1 MEENEENIYYYRIFI
16 ENGKF
21 MSIGTRT
28 NIILYLGR
36 VKLKSKRR
44 NYKEIKVP
52 KKIAVELE
60 RLGCNKVML
69 KINGN
74 RVDGIYKNQKII
86 LQHDS
91 SNLNDEIVEV
101 IIVGGEQNG

>member
-16 ENGKF
+16 DNGKF

-28 NIILYLGR
+28 NVVLYLGF
-36 VKLKSKRR
+36 VKLKSKRG

-60 RLGCNKVML
+60 RLGCSKVIL
-69 KINGN
+69 KVNGSL
-74 RVDGIYKNQKII
+74 VDGMYKNQKII
-86 LQHDS
+86 LQS
-91 SNLNDEIVEV
+91 NLLNLNDGIAEVV
-101 IIVGGEQNG
+101 IIGGE